1 MVLCPVIGKLLQKH
15 VVLASASP
23 RRQEILSNAGL
34 RFEVVPSRFKEKLP
48 KASFPTPHAYAV
60 ETAKQKALE
69 VASRMYQKDLRAPDI
84 VIGADTIVAVEGL
97 ILEKPVDKQDAYRML
112 SRLSGKE
119 HSVFTGVAIV
129 HCCSHDASFEVFRW
143 EGGGKVEVWKAWVSC
158 TVMRRLLKKMHRS
171 PHHGSVVKQP
181 TRNQEDA
188 DGQLDT
194 HVSDFHEETRVKFSE
209 LSEELLWEYIDS
221 GEPMDKAGG
230 YGIQALGGMLVEH
243 VCGDFLNVVG
253 FPLNR
258 FCKELARL
266 YYPPR
271 AQDVQRLKHDS
282 IPAVDTFEDLSDA
295 EGGGPDPAGSHE
307 GGRGGE
313 KAGERPQALGAPHA
327 DLNGAAENRPPFPT
341 GLLEL
346 MDAFKASKSLFTAC
360 KLQVFDVLQ
369 DQGPLKA
376 ADVARRI
383 DASTGGTERLL
394 DACVALGLLDRTDRG
409 YSNTEAATL
418 HLVSDGEHSLHG
430 LAVYHDDHVWDLLTH
445 LDRAVREGAGPTHRA
460 LGAMQAEPLCQDAPH
475 EGTEGTLR
483 FMRAAHGLST
493 LTARHVATAFDL
505 SRFSSACDLGGCTG
519 ALAHELA
526 QEYPRLQ
533 VTVFDR
539 PEVIE
544 LAGRFQPEGPQTG
557 RIRFLPGHVFQDAL
571 PEADLYVLSGILQD
585 LPGDKVHELLSRISN
600 SCKPG
605 GGILVAEAAL
615 AEEAAEA
622 VAPARI
628 PRLRTL
634 SPSDHQQLLRRHG
647 FRDVQVARAGAL
659 LRVVLGTRAAP

>member
-23 RRQEILSNAGL
+23 RRQEILSNA
-34 RFEVVPSRFKEKLP
+34 
-48 KASFPTPHAYAV
+48 
-60 ETAKQKALE
+60 
-69 VASRMYQKDLRAPDI
+69 KDLRAPDV

-129 HCCSHDASFEVFRW
+129 HCCSH
-143 EGGGKVEVWKAWVSC
+143 
-158 TVMRRLLKKMHRS
+158 
-171 PHHGSVVKQP
+171 
-181 TRNQEDA
+181 

-295 EGGGPDPAGSHE
+295 ECGGPDPAGSHE

-327 DLNGAAENRPPFPT
+327 DLNGAAENRPSFPT

-346 MDAFKASKSLFTAC
+346 MGAFKASKALFTAC

-475 EGTEGTLR
+475 EGAEGTLR

-519 ALAHELA
+519 ALARELA
-526 QEYPRLQ
+526 QEYPRLE

-544 LAGRFQPEGPQTG
+544 LARRFQPKGPQTG
-557 RIRFLPGHVFQDAL
+557 RIRFLPGRPPGSRAL
-571 PEADLYVLSGILQD
+571 RPVRNPAGPAGRQSARVTEQD
-585 LPGDKVHELLSRISN
+585 LKQLQTRRRH
-600 SCKPG
+600 PG
-605 GGILVAEAAL
+605 GGSSPGRGGGGGGGGGGADPPAADP
-615 AEEAAEA
+615 EPQRPPAAA
-622 VAPARI
+622 AATRLPGRAGGAGGGPA
-628 PRLRTL
+628 
-634 SPSDHQQLLRRHG
+634 
-647 FRDVQVARAGAL
+647 ARAPGHPGRALRAVPTEVKVSWRQGAVGGG
-659 LRVVLGTRAAP
+659 R

>member
-129 HCCSHDASFEVFRW
+129 HCCSH
-143 EGGGKVEVWKAWVSC
+143 
-158 TVMRRLLKKMHRS
+158 
-171 PHHGSVVKQP
+171 
-181 TRNQEDA
+181 

-346 MDAFKASKSLFTAC
+346 MDAFKASKALFTAC

-475 EGTEGTLR
+475 EGAEGTLR
-483 FMRAAHGLST
+483 FMRAAHGLGT

-519 ALAHELA
+519 ALARELA

-585 LPGDKVHELLSRISN
+585 LPGDKVNELLSRISN

-647 FRDVQVARAGAL
+647 FREVQVARAGAL